1 VNLISSIVLTLAIL
15 CLLLVVNGTFNHRYP
30 QPFAQESLQSSIN
43 VTDIDNLKGNI
54 ISIQNNASNSPEWI
68 VSGKWKIA
76 EIPTN
81 GTSSN
86 TTPQNLKFNASITMA
101 SIDGT
106 KSHRHRLTDF
116 KLSNLTIYNKNAIID
131 GTISLVTL
139 GKENGILD
147 NNITG
152 IPITIKIMN
161 LATIITDID
170 NKITK
175 DHFGASSI
183 YGKVD

>member
-1 VNLISSIVLTLAIL
+1 MNLVSSIVLTLAIL

-43 VTDIDNLKGNI
+43 VTDINNLKGSL
-54 ISIQNNASNSPEWI
+54 ISIQNNASNNPEWI
-68 VSGKWKIA
+68 VSGKWKIT
-76 EIPTN
+76 EISSN

-86 TTPQNLKFNASITMA
+86 TTSKNLKFNASITMT

-116 KLSNLTIYNKNAIID
+116 KLSNLTFYNKNSIID
-131 GTISLVTL
+131 GTISLITL
-139 GKENGILD
+139 GKENGDLD

-161 LATIITDID
+161 LKTMITDMD
-170 NKITK
+170 NKMTK
-175 DHFGASSI
+175 DHFGSSSI

>member
-1 VNLISSIVLTLAIL
+1 
-15 CLLLVVNGTFNHRYP
+15 
-30 QPFAQESLQSSIN
+30 
-43 VTDIDNLKGNI
+43 LKGNI

-68 VSGKWKIA
+68 VSGNWKIA

-86 TTPQNLKFNASITMA
+86 TTAQNLKFNASITMA

-116 KLSNLTIYNKNAIID
+116 KLSNLTFYNKNAIID

-139 GKENGILD
+139 GKEYGNLD

-152 IPITIKIMN
+152 VPITIKIMN
-161 LATIITDID
+161 METIITDID
-170 NKITK
+170 NKMTK

>member
-1 VNLISSIVLTLAIL
+1 MNLVSSIVLSVAIL
-15 CLLLVVNGTFNHRYP
+15 CLLLVVNGTFNHEYT

-43 VTDIDNLKGNI
+43 VTDIENLKGDI
-54 ISIQNNASNSPEWI
+54 ISIQNNGSNSPEWI
-68 VSGKWKIA
+68 VSGNWRIA

-86 TTPQNLKFNASITMA
+86 TTSQNLKFNANITMA
-101 SIDGT
+101 SIDGA
-106 KSHRHRLTDF
+106 KSHRHRITDF
-116 KLSNLTIYNKNAIID
+116 KLLNLTIYNKNAIID
-131 GTISLVTL
+131 GTISLVPR

-147 NNITG
+147 NNIIG

-161 LATIITDID
+161 LATIIIDID